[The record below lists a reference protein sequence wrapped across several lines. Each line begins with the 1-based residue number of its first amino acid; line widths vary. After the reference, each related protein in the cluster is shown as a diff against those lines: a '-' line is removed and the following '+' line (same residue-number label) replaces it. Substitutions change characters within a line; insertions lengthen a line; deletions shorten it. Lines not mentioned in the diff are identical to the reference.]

1 MALRLLPF
9 RQYAEQ
15 DVVNLYSNVDCNS
28 NTNTRGDGDAGVF
41 VSVVSGDLNQ
51 GPIMYDNNVGSDI
64 SWNTDGIPHLGKDGY
79 PIVPLKVQATPLN
92 AEAKTVLGVTLN
104 QTALRDENGEKL
116 LYYPQKKL
124 ETQSV
129 LSGQAVPVLTRGV
142 ITVALSTGT
151 KNGNAV
157 TFETK
162 GWGPGGAFKIAD
174 DSNAGDPGMVMPCA
188 ASDAKALGSILAT
201 GTRSAVNTPD
211 QFAGNPGGT
220 GHYAILRLAL

>member
-28 NTNTRGDGDAGVF
+28 NTNVRGNGDAGVF

-51 GPIMYDNNVGSDI
+51 GPIMYDNNVSSDI
-64 SWNTDGIPHLGKDGY
+64 SWNTAGIPHLGRDGY
-79 PIVPLKVQATPLN
+79 PIVPLKVQA
-92 AEAKTVLGVTLN
+92 AAVAAKPKQVLGITLY

-129 LSGQAVPVLTRGV
+129 LSGEAVPVLTRGV

-151 KNGNAV
+151 LNGNSV
-157 TFETK
+157 TNNPV
-162 GWGPGGAFKIAD
+162 GWTPGRAFKASTQQPGKVESCAVSD
-174 DSNAGDPGMVMPCA
+174 GD
-188 ASDAKALGSILAT
+188 ALGSILAT
-201 GTRSAVNTPD
+201 GMRTAVNTAD

-220 GHYAILRLAL
+220 GRYAIVRLSN